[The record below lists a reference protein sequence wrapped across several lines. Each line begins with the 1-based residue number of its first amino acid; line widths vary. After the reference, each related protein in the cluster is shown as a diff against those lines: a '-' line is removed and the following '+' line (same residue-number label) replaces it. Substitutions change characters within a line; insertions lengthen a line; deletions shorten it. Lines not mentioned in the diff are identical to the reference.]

1 MTVAVYL
8 LMPDDTYK
16 FRAVDD
22 TQTSEWLIFI
32 MDEVGGVYLIL
43 LISSAAA
50 IEYAIGHSYIDIP
63 RYLSVTVI
71 YSYH

>member
-1 MTVAVYL
+1 MVNIYC
-8 LMPDDTYK
+8 
-16 FRAVDD
+16 
-22 TQTSEWLIFI
+22 SI